1 MNTASLKS
9 LGLVFADGETL
20 FCHCN
25 HNRIVTPGSRQNV
38 FSYAP
43 TRMMPP
49 VALLAVNVSERVPVD
64 LEVFPEEMDSKHV
77 GKIEVTRSVVAH
89 SRGLDF
95 LAGYQNWMEK
105 YRQEIPMVDAGV
117 AVDIAG
123 LDLGLGGGA
132 HARKET
138 GQRTAGIDCCTVLH
152 LVS

>member
-9 LGLVFADGETL
+9 LGLAFADGATL
-20 FCHCN
+20 FCHRN

-43 TRMMPP
+43 APMMLL
-49 VALLAVNVSERVPVD
+49 VALRAVNVSGKVLVD

-77 GKIEVTRSVVAH
+77 GKIGVRRDVVAH
-89 SRGLDF
+89 SRGLGF
-95 LAGYQNWMEK
+95 LAGYQDWEEK
-105 YRQEIPMVDAGV
+105 YRQEIPMVGVGV

-123 LDLGLGGGA
+123 LDLGLGGGT

-138 GQRTAGIDCCTVLH
+138 GQRTTGIDCCTVLH